1 VSFSADELDLLMQT
15 ELKIGL
21 EPPPNR
27 QFKTL
32 WATLSNEAQ
41 QRVHVALIYY
51 RKLGEPWIKYEDVQ
65 QENRE
70 ADWLINMRLL
80 KAGWASKPFAAHW
93 RIMDPLEKRLLR
105 FLLVVDLIQ
114 DAGRW
119 REAQRHRRRVQGL
132 TVRK

>member
-1 VSFSADELDLLMQT
+1 VSFSAGELDVLMQT

-21 EPPPNR
+21 ELPPNR

-32 WATLSNEAQ
+32 WATLPDEAQ
-41 QRVHVALIYY
+41 ERVHIALLHY
-51 RKLGEPWIKYEDVQ
+51 RSSYEPWIKYKSVE

-70 ADWLINMRLL
+70 AHWLIGVRLL
-80 KAGWASKPFAAHW
+80 NASWLNKPFAAQW
-93 RIMDPLEKRLLR
+93 RVMDPLEKRLLR

-119 REAQRHRRRVQGL
+119 REEQRHRRRVQGL